1 MFRVRLLAIAAV
13 GSFAFTAR
21 VSAVPSVGVDVN
33 SDNVIPSVVANAIYA
48 DGGGID
54 WTGAALTIDLTSG
67 STYQNEFGSDTPP
80 IEGFFDLFPEL
91 EFDTYVG
98 IIGDGTAG
106 IAGGAG
112 TLSGGLLSLDAPQV
126 STAWFNTSKLDT
138 GSNKIGNISLTD
150 DASGTWSIAVTF
162 AYLPNLVFLNNP
174 IVNGEMV
181 WDPLHGD
188 LGADGFVGIA
198 DLSSV
203 LSQWNQVVPAGSVID
218 PSGDG
223 FVGIEDLNTVLGN
236 WNAGLVPLVP
246 GLGPG
251 WLQGDMDN
259 DGFVG
264 LSDLNIWMSNWNL
277 NVPPGDPRADPSG
290 DGFVGIEDKM
300 TGNWG
305 AGTPPAPAPGVA
317 PPAVVV
323 PEPASLSLLGALGFA
338 LFKWVR

>member
-1 MFRVRLLAIAAV
+1 MSGVRLLAI
-13 GSFAFTAR
+13 SFVSGFVFIAR
-21 VSAVPSVGVDVN
+21 VSAAPSVGVDVN
-33 SDNVIPSVVANAIYA
+33 SDNTIPNVVANAIYA

-54 WTGAALTIDLTSG
+54 WTGAALTIDLTGG
-67 STYQNEFGSDTPP
+67 STYQHELGGDTAPSQV
-80 IEGFFDLFPEL
+80 FVDTFPEL
-91 EFDTYVG
+91 AFDTYLG
-98 IIGDGTAG
+98 IIGGSPGG

-112 TLSGGLLSLDAPQV
+112 TLGGGPMSLNSPGFSA
-126 STAWFNTSKLDT
+126 TWFNTTKLET
-138 GSNKIGNISLTD
+138 GSNRIGNISLTD

-162 AYLPNLVFLNNP
+162 AFMPNLVYLNNP

-188 LGADGFVGIA
+188 LGADGFVGIT
-198 DLSSV
+198 DLNAV

-246 GLGPG
+246 GTGPG
-251 WLQGDMDN
+251 GLQGDMDN

-264 LSDLNIWMSNWNL
+264 LSDMNIWMSNWNL

-290 DGFVGIEDKM
+290 DGFVGIDDKV
-300 TGNWG
+300 TGSWG
-305 AGTPPAPAPGVA
+305 AGTPPAPAPGLAPPMVVA
-317 PPAVVV
+317 P
-323 PEPASLSLLGALGFA
+323 EPGTLGLLCVFGLT
-338 LFKWVR
+338 LIKRVR